1 MPGAIMLRIKRAAN
15 GKIVFSLSGRIEP
28 EDIDELRRL
37 LGLESSTLQ
46 IALNLKE
53 LVLVNGEGVE
63 FLAGCEAAGM
73 ALENCPAYVRKWI
86 DQQRSQSK

>member
-1 MPGAIMLRIKRAAN
+1 MLRIQRAAN
-15 GKIVFSLSGRIEP
+15 GKIVYTLSGRIVS

-37 LGLESSTLQ
+37 FGLESSAVQ
-46 IALNLKE
+46 IALNLKD
-53 LVLVNGEGVE
+53 LVLVDADGVE

-86 DQQRSQSK
+86 DQQRSQSI

>member
-1 MPGAIMLRIKRAAN
+1 MLRIQRAAN
-15 GKIVFSLSGRIEP
+15 GKIVFSLSGRIDP
-28 EDIDELRRL
+28 EDIDELRRVF
-37 LGLESSTLQ
+37 GLETSTLQ

>member
-1 MPGAIMLRIKRAAN
+1 MLRIQRAAN
-15 GKIVFSLSGRIEP
+15 GKIVYSLSGRIDA

-37 LGLESSTLQ
+37 FGLESSAVH

-53 LVLVNGEGVE
+53 LALVDGDGVE
-63 FLAGCEAAGM
+63 FLAGCEARGM

-86 DQQRSQSK
+86 DQRRGQNI

>member
-1 MPGAIMLRIKRAAN
+1 MMRIKRAAN

-28 EDIDELRRL
+28 QDIDELRRL
-37 LGLESSTLQ
+37 FGLESSAAQ

-53 LVLVNGEGVE
+53 LVLVDGDGVE
-63 FLAGCEAAGM
+63 FLAGCESAGM

>member
-1 MPGAIMLRIKRAAN
+1 MLRIQRAAN
-15 GKIVFSLSGRIEP
+15 GKIVYTLSGRIDP

-37 LGLESSTLQ
+37 FGLESSAVQ
-46 IALNLKE
+46 IELNLKE
-53 LVLVNGEGVE
+53 LVLVNGDGVE

-86 DQQRSQSK
+86 DQRRGQNK